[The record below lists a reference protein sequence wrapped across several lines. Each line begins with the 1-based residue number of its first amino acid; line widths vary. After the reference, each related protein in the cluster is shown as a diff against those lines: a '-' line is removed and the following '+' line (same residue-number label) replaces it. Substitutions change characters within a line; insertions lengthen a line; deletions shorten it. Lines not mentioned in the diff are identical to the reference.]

1 MIEITVLGS
10 SSKGNAY
17 RISDGRTSLLLEA
30 GIKFREI
37 QRKLNFETSDLA
49 GCLISHEHKDH
60 CSGLKDVLKAGIDTY
75 ASYGTWDAL
84 LLDGNHRAHPVK
96 SRETFKIGTWTI
108 MPFDVEHDVSE
119 PFGFLLQNEIGEKL
133 LFATDTYYIRYKF
146 KDLTHIMIET
156 NYSMNILKENIA
168 IGRVPGVL
176 KKRLMQSHFSLENAL
191 DFFKAN
197 DLSKVQEIWLLH
209 LSDNNSDEE
218 LFKSE
223 VQKVTGKIVK
233 IAK

>member
-1 MIEITVLGS
+1 MIEINVLGS

-30 GIKFREI
+30 GIKFRDI
-37 QRKLNFETSDLA
+37 QRKLNFKTSDLA

-60 CSGLKDVLKAGIDTY
+60 CSGLKEVLKAGIDVY
-75 ASYGTWDAL
+75 MSPGTAEAI
-84 LLDGNHRAHPVK
+84 GETHHRINKVEAKQP
-96 SRETFKIGTWTI
+96 FKIGTWTI
-108 MPFDVEHDVSE
+108 LPFDVQHDVSE
-119 PFGFLLQNEIGEKL
+119 PFGFLLQNEVGEKL
-133 LFATDTYYIRYKF
+133 LFATDTYYIKYKF
-146 KDLTHIMIET
+146 RDLTHIMIET
-156 NYSMNILKENIA
+156 NYSMSILKENIA
-168 IGRVPGVL
+168 SGRVPGVM

-191 DFFKAN
+191 EFFKAN

-218 LFKSE
+218 HFKRE

>member
-1 MIEITVLGS
+1 MIDIKVLGS

-30 GIKFREI
+30 GIKFRDI
-37 QRKLNFETSDLA
+37 QRKLDFKTSDLA
-49 GCLISHEHKDH
+49 GCLISHEHGDH
-60 CSGLKDVLKAGIDTY
+60 RSGLKDVLRAGIDVY
-75 ASYGTWDAL
+75 MSPGTAEAIGIDH
-84 LLDGNHRAHPVK
+84 HRVNKVENKKP
-96 SRETFKIGTWTI
+96 FKIGTWTV
-108 MPFDVEHDVSE
+108 MPFDVQHDVSE
-119 PFGFLLQNEIGEKL
+119 PFGFLLQNQAGEKL

-146 KDLTHIMIET
+146 QNLTHIMIET

-168 IGRVPGVL
+168 AGRVPSIMR
-176 KKRLMQSHFSLENAL
+176 KRLMQSHFSLEHAL

-218 LFKSE
+218 FFKRE